1 MGFLVASTW
10 DVRIETGLTLG
21 FGPEH
26 VEGGGVATHCSSL
39 TEREPKENL
48 GGRGSR
54 EELSLGL
61 RSLPLPLPHSN
72 SWGWAGGVNPGDL
85 GRWMRP
91 PRGECR

>member
-26 VEGGGVATHCSSL
+26 MEGGRRHPLLLTDREGTQGESRRQGQQGRAEFGAEKSATSPATL
-39 TEREPKENL
+39 
-48 GGRGSR
+48 
-54 EELSLGL
+54 
-61 RSLPLPLPHSN
+61 SN